1 MKILVTAF
9 EPFGGQTMNPAQEA
23 VGRLPLRVEGADISR
38 VTLPVAFGRDG
49 EVLVQ
54 EIGRH
59 DPDVCL
65 CVGQAGGRAQVTPEF
80 VGINYMLAR
89 IPDNEGARPA
99 GIPVVEGGPAAYF
112 TTLPVHAMVAR
123 MRERS
128 VPASVSYS
136 AGTFCCN
143 EVLYTALHAAA
154 TAYPRM
160 RAGFIHVPFA
170 PEQVE
175 RSGGDFP
182 SMPVDMMVEAL
193 TIAIETCVAI
203 RQGDIVSTSSGT
215 ES

>member
-23 VGRLPLRVEGADISR
+23 VGRLPSHVEGADISR
-38 VTLPVAFGRDG
+38 VTLPVAFGRDR

-54 EIGRH
+54 EIGRY

-89 IPDNEGARPA
+89 IPDNERARPA

-123 MRERS
+123 MRERG

-136 AGTFCCN
+136 AGTFCC
-143 EVLYTALHAAA
+143 TRCS
-154 TAYPRM
+154 TRRFTPRP
-160 RAGFIHVPFA
+160 RRIRGCA
-170 PEQVE
+170 P
-175 RSGGDFP
+175 G
-182 SMPVDMMVEAL
+182 L
-193 TIAIETCVAI
+193 
-203 RQGDIVSTSSGT
+203 STSLLPPSRWSGAEAIFRACPST
-215 ES
+215 